1 MRRALRCWVAVLIV
15 LAGSSVLAATHF
27 TQAQR
32 LVQPAVDG
40 AFEVPGKLA
49 PGLPLQGWQTVAL
62 PDVGL
67 PRIQGEVRQGQVQ
80 TLWYRF
86 VLDDAQW
93 AVPQDLFFY
102 LPRWQTVGQVVIYGD
117 DQLLWRSQGDVVW
130 NGFNQPVWVALDAP
144 AQPQRPRVI
153 LLRMDSVPGLGA
165 GMTSAWVGAE
175 TELEFAYTL
184 RLAAQVHLLVVSSA
198 AFLALGLFALAVWWR
213 RRRRQENLYLLCFMA
228 SVFFLVRSLHYV
240 APLDSALIS
249 SAWFGWLTVN
259 SVSWLVA
266 TILLFNFRVCQRRYP
281 WLERGVLGSMA
292 LQTVFTLPWLA
303 GSAQVVALSS
313 YVYLFILLFTT
324 PASILAV
331 RAGWQERSGAGLVLA
346 AITLLGFP
354 LAVHDLLMQSF
365 RISLEGVYLLPLSQ
379 IGFFLLFAFILLR
392 RYINSIEGL
401 ESSHALLAQR
411 LHAREAEL
419 AASYE
424 KLQAVERRELLSRER
439 QRLMR
444 DMHDGLGGSLTGALR
459 MLERGDYEEARL
471 RAALRDCV
479 DELRLTIDSLEP
491 VESDVSVLLASLRFR
506 LQPRLEAANMVLRW
520 RVEALPP
527 LPWLTPTHA
536 MHVMR
541 IVQEIVTNIIKHAQA
556 TDIVFS
562 TQADAE
568 YACIWIA
575 DDGTGFD
582 GQAAGAGHGLGNIR
596 YRAEVLGAEVRWQ
609 RRTDGAGTRFVLRL
623 PLTKKADP

>member
-1 MRRALRCWVAVLIV
+1 MRRALCWWVAVVVL

-32 LVQPAVDG
+32 LVLPAVDG
-40 AFEVPGKLA
+40 VLEVPGKLA
-49 PGLPLQGWQTVAL
+49 PSLPLQGWQTLAL

-67 PRIQGEVRQGQVQ
+67 PRIQGEARQGQVQ

-102 LPRWQTVGQVVIYGD
+102 LPRWQTVGQVAIYGD
-117 DQLLWRSQGDVVW
+117 DRLLWRSQGDVVW

-153 LLRMDSVPGLGA
+153 LLRMDSVPGLG
-165 GMTSAWVGAE
+165 GGITSAWVGSE
-175 TELEFAYTL
+175 PELEFAYQA
-184 RLAAQVHLLVVSSA
+184 RLAGQVHLLVVTSV

-213 RRRRQENLYLLCFMA
+213 RRRQESLYLLCFLA
-228 SVFFLVRSLHYV
+228 SVFFLARALHYV
-240 APLDSALIS
+240 APLNSTFIP
-249 SAWFGWLTVN
+249 SAWFGWLSVN

-281 WLERGVLGSMA
+281 WLERGVLGSIA
-292 LQTVFTLPWLA
+292 LQTVLTLPWWV
-303 GSAQVVALSS
+303 GSERVVALSS
-313 YVYLFILLFTT
+313 YLYFFILLFTT
-324 PASILAV
+324 PAGILAV

-365 RISLEGVYLLPLSQ
+365 RMNLEGFYLLPLSQ

-392 RYINSIEGL
+392 RYIGSIEGL
-401 ESSHALLAQR
+401 ESSHAVLAHR
-411 LHAREAEL
+411 LQEREAEL

-424 KLQAVERRELLSRER
+424 KLRTVERRELLSRER

-506 LQPRLEAANMVLRW
+506 LQPRLEAANLALRW

-541 IVQEIVTNIIKHAQA
+541 IVQETVTNIIKHAQA
-556 TDIVFS
+556 KEIVFS
-562 TQADAE
+562 TQTNAGQ
-568 YACIWIA
+568 ACICIE

-596 YRAEVLGAEVRWQ
+596 YRAEVLGAEVSWQ
-609 RRTDGAGTRFVLRL
+609 RCPGGAGTRFVLQL
-623 PLTKKADP
+623 PLEK